1 MADESNSFRVAT
13 FCFILTLLFLF
24 PLPHAVADQ
33 SGVTIESDSI
43 NLSDFQTTDDD
54 YYNLE
59 FNLSA
64 TNDGLGQNFI
74 GQIHIE
80 TSAID
85 GTVLSNITVNY
96 NLNEGDVESVSANL
110 SLPNYGYTE
119 ITVGLSGDVG
129 VESGSHLLTFQ
140 RTVHRLKP
148 LNISIGSISSILL
161 ESVDS
166 SGTLTGNTSLG
177 DGDYVQFQIPIVND
191 GDYNWTGN
199 LTIVLDNG
207 INTEQQSTQELTI
220 TGMDTMIA
228 FFNSSNQVFEGSF
241 SVSTSLNGM
250 IDDYTID
257 NYQNFTV
264 QVNPPPLPL
273 LSTSIS
279 YASQELISGENLE
292 ITLTNYN
299 NGTVDYSGFQTCWFN
314 DEIVYDSST
323 NISSSNSIVTAFSI
337 IVKPGELECYFYGQ
351 RIDDDSLN
359 ITSIIFEV
367 ESALFEYA
375 GTFSPSTTDGPWHVG
390 DDATFSLLVRNTGSK
405 QGNVALRIESSSV
418 TYQGDLVTLEPD
430 QAGEVTITVPLLISG
445 TQQLNWSLYTTN
457 GDIADGINGII
468 FIPISDRQQY
478 DLSLYDVNWDTEKG
492 LSAKWAFNL
501 SQGIDR
507 EMNLKLGYGS
517 SSQDTFVYDVDMYLS
532 EGQTSG
538 SINFGFVE
546 GDYVIIRAQEINWTA
561 TSSFSSFT
569 KSIPQDRPDYS
580 LSFNSQSNPNRPVAG
595 ESASVSLLLENKGE
609 IDGYSGIV
617 ILFDSDGNKLGESP
631 VGAISTDSS
640 QTVSF
645 NFDWP
650 KGDEV
655 KLTAKWDF
663 GGESIT
669 AEQNFLSTKQTQE
682 SSDDFTIPWTGVL
695 SGLAI
700 SALVILAVRIKGD
713 STTKPKK
720 TSKKESKKPANQLSD
735 VKIEIGCPVCSRQ
748 LRVPENYR
756 GSVKCPDCSNS
767 FEVDETE
774 EEPDEENQQETADEI
789 AEQKNDGKIEISCPE
804 CSQSLRIPESYD
816 GSVRCPSCKTI
827 FKSRDG

>member
-59 FNLSA
+59 FNLST

-85 GTVLSNITVNY
+85 GTVLSNITLNY

-129 VESGSHLLTFQ
+129 VESESHLLTFQ

-166 SGTLTGNTSLG
+166 SGTLTGNNSLG

-279 YASQELISGENLE
+279 YASQELNSGENLE
-292 ITLTNYN
+292 ITLTSYN
-299 NGTVDYSGFQTCWFN
+299 NGTVDYSGSQTCLFN

-351 RIDDDSLN
+351 RIDDNSLN

-430 QAGEVTITVPLLISG
+430 QAGEVTITVPLLTSG

-478 DLSLYDVNWDTEKG
+478 DLSLYDVNWDTEQG

-561 TSSFSSFT
+561 ASSFSSFT

-631 VGAISTDSS
+631 VGVISTDSS

-682 SSDDFTIPWTGVL
+682 SSDNFTIPWTGIL

-774 EEPDEENQQETADEI
+774 EESDEENQQETADEI

>member
-1 MADESNSFRVAT
+1 
-13 FCFILTLLFLF
+13 
-24 PLPHAVADQ
+24 
-33 SGVTIESDSI
+33 
-43 NLSDFQTTDDD
+43 
-54 YYNLE
+54 
-59 FNLSA
+59 
-64 TNDGLGQNFI
+64 
-74 GQIHIE
+74 
-80 TSAID
+80 
-85 GTVLSNITVNY
+85 
-96 NLNEGDVESVSANL
+96 
-110 SLPNYGYTE
+110 
-119 ITVGLSGDVG
+119 
-129 VESGSHLLTFQ
+129 
-140 RTVHRLKP
+140 
-148 LNISIGSISSILL
+148 
-161 ESVDS
+161 
-166 SGTLTGNTSLG
+166 
-177 DGDYVQFQIPIVND
+177 
-191 GDYNWTGN
+191 
-199 LTIVLDNG
+199 
-207 INTEQQSTQELTI
+207 
-220 TGMDTMIA
+220 
-228 FFNSSNQVFEGSF
+228 
-241 SVSTSLNGM
+241 
-250 IDDYTID
+250 
-257 NYQNFTV
+257 
-264 QVNPPPLPL
+264 
-273 LSTSIS
+273 
-279 YASQELISGENLE
+279 
-292 ITLTNYN
+292 
-299 NGTVDYSGFQTCWFN
+299 
-314 DEIVYDSST
+314 
-323 NISSSNSIVTAFSI
+323 
-337 IVKPGELECYFYGQ
+337 
-351 RIDDDSLN
+351 
-359 ITSIIFEV
+359 
-367 ESALFEYA
+367 
-375 GTFSPSTTDGPWHVG
+375 
-390 DDATFSLLVRNTGSK
+390 
-405 QGNVALRIESSSV
+405 
-418 TYQGDLVTLEPD
+418 
-430 QAGEVTITVPLLISG
+430 
-445 TQQLNWSLYTTN
+445 
-457 GDIADGINGII
+457 
-468 FIPISDRQQY
+468 
-478 DLSLYDVNWDTEKG
+478 
-492 LSAKWAFNL
+492 
-501 SQGIDR
+501 
-507 EMNLKLGYGS
+507 MNLKLGYGS

-561 TSSFSSFT
+561 ASSFSSFT

-631 VGAISTDSS
+631 VGVISTDSS

-669 AEQNFLSTKQTQE
+669 AEQNFLSTKQTQK

-774 EEPDEENQQETADEI
+774 EEFDEENQQETADEI

>member
-43 NLSDFQTTDDD
+43 NLSDFQTTDYD

-59 FNLSA
+59 FNLST

-85 GTVLSNITVNY
+85 GTVLSNITLNY

-129 VESGSHLLTFQ
+129 VESESHLLTFQ

-166 SGTLTGNTSLG
+166 SGTLTGNNSLG

-279 YASQELISGENLE
+279 YVSQELNSGENLE
-292 ITLTNYN
+292 ITLTSYN
-299 NGTVDYSGFQTCWFN
+299 NGTVDYSGSQTCLFN

-351 RIDDDSLN
+351 RIDDNSLN

-430 QAGEVTITVPLLISG
+430 QAGEVTITVPLLTSG

-478 DLSLYDVNWDTEKG
+478 DLSLYDVNWDTEQG

-561 TSSFSSFT
+561 ASSFSSFT

-631 VGAISTDSS
+631 VGVISTDSS

-774 EEPDEENQQETADEI
+774 EEFDEENQQETADEI

>member
-59 FNLSA
+59 FNLST

-85 GTVLSNITVNY
+85 GTVLSNITLNY

-110 SLPNYGYTE
+110 SLPNYGYTV

-148 LNISIGSISSILL
+148 LNISIGAISSILL

-279 YASQELISGENLE
+279 YVSQELISGENLE
-292 ITLTNYN
+292 ITLTSYN
-299 NGTVDYSGFQTCWFN
+299 NGTVDYSGFQTCLFN

-323 NISSSNSIVTAFSI
+323 NISGSNSIVTAFSI

-351 RIDDDSLN
+351 RIDDNSLN

-478 DLSLYDVNWDTEKG
+478 DLSLYDVNWDTEQG

-517 SSQDTFVYDVDMYLS
+517 SSQDSFVYDVDMYLS

-561 TSSFSSFT
+561 ASSFSSFT
-569 KSIPQDRPDYS
+569 KSIPQDRPEYS

-609 IDGYSGIV
+609 IDGYNGIL

-645 NFDWP
+645 NFNWP

-682 SSDDFTIPWTGVL
+682 SSDDFTIPWTGIL

-720 TSKKESKKPANQLSD
+720 TSKKESEKPTNQLSD

-774 EEPDEENQQETADEI
+774 EESHDDNQQETPDEI

>member
-24 PLPHAVADQ
+24 PLPHAVANQ

-59 FNLSA
+59 FNLTA

-110 SLPNYGYTE
+110 SLPNYGYTA

-264 QVNPPPLPL
+264 LVNPPPLPL

-279 YASQELISGENLE
+279 YVSQELISGENLE

-299 NGTVDYSGFQTCWFN
+299 NGTVDYSGFQTCLFN
-314 DEIVYDSST
+314 EEIVYDSST

-351 RIDDDSLN
+351 RIDDNSLN

-390 DDATFSLLVRNTGSK
+390 DDAKFSLLVRNTGSK

-430 QAGEVTITVPLLISG
+430 QAGEVTITVPLLTSG
-445 TQQLNWSLYTTN
+445 TQQLNWSLYTTD
-457 GDIADGINGII
+457 GDIADGINGVI

-478 DLSLYDVNWDTEKG
+478 DLSLYDVNWDTEQG

-507 EMNLKLGYGS
+507 ELNLKLGYGS

-561 TSSFSSFT
+561 ASSFSSFT

-609 IDGYSGIV
+609 IDGYNGIV
-617 ILFDSDGNKLGESP
+617 ILFDSDGNKLGESS

-682 SSDDFTIPWTGVL
+682 SSDDFTIPWTGIL

-720 TSKKESKKPANQLSD
+720 ISKKEPEKPTNQLSD

-774 EEPDEENQQETADEI
+774 EESDEENQQETADEI

>member
-59 FNLSA
+59 FNLST

-85 GTVLSNITVNY
+85 GTVLSNITLNY

-129 VESGSHLLTFQ
+129 VESESHLLTFQ

-166 SGTLTGNTSLG
+166 SGTLTGNNSLG

-279 YASQELISGENLE
+279 YVSQELNSGENLE
-292 ITLTNYN
+292 ITLTSYN
-299 NGTVDYSGFQTCWFN
+299 NGTVDYSGSQTCLFN

-351 RIDDDSLN
+351 RIDDNSLN

-430 QAGEVTITVPLLISG
+430 QAGEVTITVPLLTSG

-478 DLSLYDVNWDTEKG
+478 DLSLYDVNWDTEQG
-492 LSAKWAFNL
+492 LSARWAFNL

-561 TSSFSSFT
+561 ASSFSSFT

-631 VGAISTDSS
+631 VGVISTDSS

-682 SSDDFTIPWTGVL
+682 SSDDFTIPWTGIL

-774 EEPDEENQQETADEI
+774 EESDEENQQETADEI

>member
-43 NLSDFQTTDDD
+43 NLSDFQTTDYD

-59 FNLSA
+59 FNLST

-85 GTVLSNITVNY
+85 GTVLSNITLNY

-129 VESGSHLLTFQ
+129 VESESHLLTFQ

-166 SGTLTGNTSLG
+166 SGTLTGNNSLG

-279 YASQELISGENLE
+279 YVSQELNSGENLE
-292 ITLTNYN
+292 ITLTSYN
-299 NGTVDYSGFQTCWFN
+299 NGTVDYSGSQTCLFN

-351 RIDDDSLN
+351 RIDDNSLN

-430 QAGEVTITVPLLISG
+430 QAGEVTITVPLLTSG

-478 DLSLYDVNWDTEKG
+478 DLSLYDVNWDTEQG

-561 TSSFSSFT
+561 ASSFSSFT

-631 VGAISTDSS
+631 VGVISTDSS

-774 EEPDEENQQETADEI
+774 EESDEENQQETADEI

>member
-59 FNLSA
+59 FNLST

-129 VESGSHLLTFQ
+129 VESESHLLTFQ

-166 SGTLTGNTSLG
+166 SGTLTGNNSLG

-279 YASQELISGENLE
+279 YVSQELNSGENLE
-292 ITLTNYN
+292 ITLTSYN
-299 NGTVDYSGFQTCWFN
+299 NGTVDYSGSQTCLFN

-351 RIDDDSLN
+351 RIDDNSLN

-430 QAGEVTITVPLLISG
+430 QAGEVTITVPLLTSG

-478 DLSLYDVNWDTEKG
+478 DLSLYDVNWDTEQG
-492 LSAKWAFNL
+492 LSARWAFNL

-561 TSSFSSFT
+561 ASSFSSFT

-631 VGAISTDSS
+631 VGVISTDSS

-682 SSDDFTIPWTGVL
+682 SSDDFTIPWTGIL

-774 EEPDEENQQETADEI
+774 EESDEENQQETADEI

>member
-59 FNLSA
+59 FNLST

-85 GTVLSNITVNY
+85 GTVLSNITLNY

-129 VESGSHLLTFQ
+129 VESESHLLTFQ

-166 SGTLTGNTSLG
+166 SGTLTGNNSLG

-279 YASQELISGENLE
+279 YVSQELNSGENLE
-292 ITLTNYN
+292 ITLTSYN
-299 NGTVDYSGFQTCWFN
+299 NGTVDYSGSQTCLFN

-351 RIDDDSLN
+351 RIDDNSLN

-478 DLSLYDVNWDTEKG
+478 DLSLYDVNWDTEQG

-561 TSSFSSFT
+561 ASSFSSFT

-631 VGAISTDSS
+631 VGVISTDSS

-682 SSDDFTIPWTGVL
+682 SSDNFTIPWTGIL

-700 SALVILAVRIKGD
+700 SALVILAVRINGD

-774 EEPDEENQQETADEI
+774 EESDEENQQETADEI

>member
-59 FNLSA
+59 FNLST

-85 GTVLSNITVNY
+85 GTVLSNITLNY

-129 VESGSHLLTFQ
+129 VESESHLLTFQ

-166 SGTLTGNTSLG
+166 SGTLTGNNSLG

-279 YASQELISGENLE
+279 YPSQELNSGENLE
-292 ITLTNYN
+292 ITLTSYN
-299 NGTVDYSGFQTCWFN
+299 NGTVDYSGSQTCLFN

-351 RIDDDSLN
+351 RIDDNSLN

-430 QAGEVTITVPLLISG
+430 QAGEVTITVPLLTSG

-478 DLSLYDVNWDTEKG
+478 DLSLYDVNWDTEQG

-561 TSSFSSFT
+561 ASSFSSFT

-631 VGAISTDSS
+631 VGVISTDSS

-774 EEPDEENQQETADEI
+774 EESDEENQQETADEI